1 MKSLKPLMIVVTILI
16 AGLSDF
22 KALAQNVKQNEPPSW
37 APAYGTRTKESV
49 RYYYF
54 PDISAY
60 YDVTKNHFIAWNG
73 GKWTI
78 SPQLPAAHKNLDL
91 QAARKVILDFT
102 GENPHYYFQK
112 HQKEFPKENPAVS
125 KPAEGSKDDEKN
137 KDDQNKESK
146 RDKTKDSGS
155 KERKK

>member
-1 MKSLKPLMIVVTILI
+1 MKSLKPLMILIIILI
-16 AGLSDF
+16 AGLNDF
-22 KALAQNVKQNEPPSW
+22 EALAQNAKKNEPPSW
-37 APAYGTRTKESV
+37 APAYGTRSKESV

-102 GENPHYYFQK
+102 GENPHFYFQK
-112 HQKEFPKENPAVS
+112 HQKEFPKQSTAVS
-125 KPAEGSKDDEKN
+125 KPEEGSKEDEKN
-137 KDDQNKESK
+137 KGGENKENK
-146 RDKTKDSGS
+146 PEKNKKSGD
-155 KERKK
+155 KERKN